1 VNTNDPQELRDPAA
15 ELRAQ
20 AQAMEDGYSR
30 AIMLVL
36 ASDCDQL
43 ADCAEERAKKMGI
56 RHVVSPANRGYPR
69 EYRGVRFTIRV
80 GIVSSRKPPNARCRG
95 WL

>member
-1 VNTNDPQELRDPAA
+1 VPQNC
-15 ELRAQ
+15 AQ

-43 ADCAEERAKKMGI
+43 ADRAEERAKKMGI
-56 RHVVSPANRGYPR
+56 SARGLTR
-69 EYRGVRFTIRV
+69 KWRLSD
-80 GIVSSRKPPNARCRG
+80 GI
-95 WL
+95 

>member
-1 VNTNDPQELRDPAA
+1 MGPRFYSVNTNDPQELRDRAA

-43 ADCAEERAKKMGI
+43 ADRAEERAKKMGI
-56 RHVVSPANRGYPR
+56 SARGL
-69 EYRGVRFTIRV
+69 T
-80 GIVSSRKPPNARCRG
+80 RK
-95 WL
+95 